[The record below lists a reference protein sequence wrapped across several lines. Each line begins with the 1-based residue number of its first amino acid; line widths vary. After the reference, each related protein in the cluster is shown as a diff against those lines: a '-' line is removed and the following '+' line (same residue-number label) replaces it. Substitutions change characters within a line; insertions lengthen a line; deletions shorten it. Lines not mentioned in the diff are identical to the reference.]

1 MDKTISETFSLT
13 VDNNPAI
20 NDLRNL
26 EAPQPMEKILSAGVQ
41 LGPEDFYLARLPHT
55 PYPLFPLLESRGL
68 TWQIHEEEDG
78 CVLILIR
85 KPA

>member
-1 MDKTISETFSLT
+1 MDKSISKIFSLT
-13 VDNNPAI
+13 VDSNLNI

-26 EAPQPMEKILSAGVQ
+26 EAPQPMEKILSAGAQ
-41 LGPEDFYLARLPHT
+41 LGPEDIYLARLPHI

-68 TWQIHEEEDG
+68 SWQIHEEEEG

-85 KPA
+85 KPS